1 LRATVLSHKSITTDH
16 ESYFFFWL
24 SILRFFSNLLTAFSQ
39 RKDLVGGNAMC
50 SSGDKVQALPQVLVT
65 FEEEEGEVSLWRG
78 RNHQHQDFL
87 LTG

>member
-1 LRATVLSHKSITTDH
+1 
-16 ESYFFFWL
+16 
-24 SILRFFSNLLTAFSQ
+24 
-39 RKDLVGGNAMC
+39 MC